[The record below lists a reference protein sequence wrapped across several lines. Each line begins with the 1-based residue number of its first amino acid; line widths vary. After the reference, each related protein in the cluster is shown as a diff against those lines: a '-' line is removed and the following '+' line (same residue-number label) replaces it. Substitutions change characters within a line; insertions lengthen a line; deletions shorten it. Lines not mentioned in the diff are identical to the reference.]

1 MLCFAGRAQGDTST
15 MTNSFHSVALGAAL
29 VLLGAAFA
37 TEAPAASRISC
48 ARAVKS
54 ACGGVEPKGGRLRAC
69 FESHFDKLSR
79 PCGEK
84 LSHAAAVARAC
95 EADARKFC
103 GGVKRAVQIPGCMKP
118 RLKELS
124 EPCRA
129 ALAKVGV
136 SAAGKR

>member
-1 MLCFAGRAQGDTST
+1 MSA
-15 MTNSFHSVALGAAL
+15 MTNSFHSVALDAAL

-54 ACGGVEPKGGRLRAC
+54 TCGGVEPNGERLQAC
-69 FESHFDKLSR
+69 FKSHFDKLTG

-84 LSHAAAVARAC
+84 LSNAAAVARAC

-103 GGVKRAVQIPGCMKP
+103 GGVKRAAQIPGCMKP
-118 RLKELS
+118 RLKEVG
-124 EPCRA
+124 ETCRA
-129 ALAKVGV
+129 ALTGVGV
-136 SAAGKR
+136 SVARKR